1 MQVGAITHK
10 LKTGKLVSLITE
22 NGFLFSNTS
31 ELIAFKSDHGN
42 AICSIGDK
50 KYTAAKSYTDMVKL
64 VSTLPGWFHTASG
77 LRVNLNHIASV
88 IAKNDKEY
96 TLVSHNGLKFD
107 LNKSFYEKVQKYYDV
122 KTLQHVTP
130 FSLPQYWM
138 MDMNIRHID
147 KDIMY
152 MEVPELFEEFS
163 TEAGDTIV
171 VSDLIVNFLYQQV
184 EYIRDG
190 EDSPIEGGNVRSL
203 WYMIKP
209 TLSRLDLLDGTNHYK
224 TVSSRLAEMVE
235 HRILSYGEFE
245 LYEYGLWNVGL
256 YNPHII
262 FLAEKRSHYQFLQ
275 QLQDHAGVTIIS
287 SEGQPSMMTCEYFC
301 EAFKK
306 KVPEYWK
313 HDRIVIINIMDYDP
327 HGYMILDTFID
338 NLRVFGI
345 KHPIEIKLSLP
356 ENYTDLEIEFQH
368 INLEKDDDDDVG
380 NTILNKW
387 MKKTEGINGNKWGM
401 EVDVMML
408 DRPRVRELFLDAA
421 ASWFKIQPPVRRRV
435 WEEIHGRG
443 IHI

>member
-1 MQVGAITHK
+1 MQVGSITHK
-10 LKTGKLVSLITE
+10 LKTGKPVSLITE
-22 NGFLFSNTS
+22 DGFLFSNTS
-31 ELIAFKSDHGN
+31 ELIAFKSDHGS
-42 AICSIGDK
+42 AICTIGNK
-50 KYTAAKSYTDMVKL
+50 KYTAVKSYTEMVKL
-64 VSTLPGWFHTASG
+64 VSILPGWFHTASG

-88 IAKNDKEY
+88 IAKNDNDY

-107 LNKSFYEKVQKYYDV
+107 LNKAFYKEVRKYYDV
-122 KTLQHVTP
+122 KTLQHVIP

-138 MDMNIRHID
+138 MDMNIRHIE
-147 KDIMY
+147 KNIMH
-152 MEVPELFEEFS
+152 MTVEELFKNFS
-163 TEAGDTIV
+163 TDAGDTIV
-171 VSDLIVNFLYQQV
+171 VTDLITNFLYQQV
-184 EYIRDG
+184 EYIRKSNEG
-190 EDSPIEGGNVRSL
+190 SPIAGGNVRSL
-203 WYMIKP
+203 WYLIKP

-224 TVSSRLAEMVE
+224 TVSKRLAEMVE
-235 HRILSYGEFE
+235 HKILSYLEFE

-275 QLQDHAGVTIIS
+275 QMQDHAGVTIIS
-287 SEGQPSMMTCEYFC
+287 SEGQPSMMTSEYFC

-327 HGYMILDTFID
+327 HGYLILDTFID

-345 KHPIEIKLSLP
+345 KHPTEIKLSLP
-356 ENYTDLEIEFQH
+356 ENYTDLELEFQH
-368 INLEKDDDDDVG
+368 INLEKEDDDDVG

-408 DRPRVRELFLDAA
+408 DRPRVRELFLAA
-421 ASWFKIQPPVRRRV
+421 AESWFKILPPVQRRV
-435 WEEIHGRG
+435 WEEVYRI
-443 IHI
+443 I